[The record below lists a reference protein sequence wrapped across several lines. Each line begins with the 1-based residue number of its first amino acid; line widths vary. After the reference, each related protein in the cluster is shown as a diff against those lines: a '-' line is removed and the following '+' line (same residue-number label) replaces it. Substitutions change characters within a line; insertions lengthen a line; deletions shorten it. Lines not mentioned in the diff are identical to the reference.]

1 MRCKRARKSHGER
14 AAHCSPASSPAPCC
28 CRPLVSIPCPN
39 SCRARA
45 EGGGTR
51 VGARRRP
58 RGLPPERARTLSLL
72 PSFLRSASTKSRFKS
87 PRHKKTN
94 IITNS
99 AVGKGRPRS
108 APLFLCLAGDVA
120 PRAAAAAAGRCAAYR
135 TASISTSRHRRQR
148 RPRRR
153 GRSLCSGQ
161 RCRRLIQLPGAEPA
175 SSGCG
180 SCRRAAASGR
190 HRGQPDAGGPARS
203 RAPGARAHTLSASAL
218 PARHLPRPLFG
229 PSEGRART
237 HPRPRSAP

>member
-1 MRCKRARKSHGER
+1 MLLPPPRVNPMPEQLPR
-14 AAHCSPASSPAPCC
+14 
-28 CRPLVSIPCPN
+28 
-39 SCRARA
+39 
-45 EGGGTR
+45 EGRGGRDAGGSET
-51 VGARRRP
+51 P
-58 RGLPPERARTLSLL
+58 RGLPPERASGTLSLL
-72 PSFLRSASTKSRFKS
+72 PCPPSSARQHKNRFKS
-87 PRHKKTN
+87 HKTSTKTN